1 MSLFPPARPGNAVE
15 KGRKSTP
22 FSLAIEIDGSDV
34 APPYELETGG
44 MGTGPI
50 SVLRRIVRRLYVD
63 DRMHPGMDAA
73 FEQVLAFAES
83 F

>member
-1 MSLFPPARPGNAVE
+1 MSLFPHARPGNA
-15 KGRKSTP
+15 GRKGSKKYT
-22 FSLAIEIDGSDV
+22 FQSRDRDRWLRRSSAI
-34 APPYELETGG
+34 ELETGG
-44 MGTGPI
+44 RDGAI